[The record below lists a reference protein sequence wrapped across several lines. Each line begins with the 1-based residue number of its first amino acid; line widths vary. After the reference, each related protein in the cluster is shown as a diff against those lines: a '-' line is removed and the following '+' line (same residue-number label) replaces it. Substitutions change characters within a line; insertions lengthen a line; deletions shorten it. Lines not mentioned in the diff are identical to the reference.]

1 MACVWVHLGIVQFTF
16 LPTSSP
22 KEMDRDCMVQVWPS
36 LRPYTKSKVQ
46 GVLNKPH
53 YKERKMNTEFWISN
67 TTTCSDLISPSPILI
82 SASLPR
88 LSRRGMSSS
97 VYLSHTPDW
106 TTHYLT
112 ACHYSTSDWTTSAWT
127 AQTMIG
133 SLSISILMT
142 FSYIYRKTICH
153 NSLSTF
159 FSHASSPPW
168 LLLPRSFVWFHG
180 EGHSTS
186 HVCQAWGWLG
196 VSLPKAA
203 MTSLNPSPPRK
214 SLRKMVNKEVL
225 YSCDWV
231 LWESDLL
238 KPG

>member
-1 MACVWVHLGIVQFTF
+1 
-16 LPTSSP
+16 
-22 KEMDRDCMVQVWPS
+22 MVQVWPS
-36 LRPYTKSKVQ
+36 LRLDTKIKVQ

-67 TTTCSDLISPSPILI
+67 TTTCNDLISPSPILI

-133 SLSISILMT
+133 SLSISISDDVFL
-142 FSYIYRKTICH
+142 YLPENGIRH
-153 NSLSTF
+153 NSYLSS
-159 FSHASSPPW
+159 FSHASSPVW
-168 LLLPRSFVWFHG
+168 LPLPRSFVWFYG

-186 HVCQAWGWLG
+186 HVRQAWG
-196 VSLPKAA
+196 
-203 MTSLNPSPPRK
+203 
-214 SLRKMVNKEVL
+214 
-225 YSCDWV
+225 
-231 LWESDLL
+231 
-238 KPG
+238 